1 MDKAPVI
8 TLDGPSGTGKGTI
21 GMLLAERLGWHY
33 LDSGAL
39 YRGLAWW
46 LLEHQIAPE
55 DKASIVTELP
65 NILVDIDKADDG
77 IANRISANGT
87 DITGFIRTEPVSVM
101 ASKISAIPEVRA
113 RLLQLQQNM
122 RKRPGLI
129 ADGRDMGTVV
139 FPDAPYKFYL
149 DASTSERAKRR
160 FNQLKEQ
167 GNSDSLRNI
176 RTELEKRDLRDEE
189 RAVSPLKPASDAVII
204 DTTDLSIDGV
214 LEKVLQTLPANA

>member
-46 LLEHQIAPE
+46 LLEHKIAAD
-55 DKASIVTELP
+55 DKPSIIEALP
-65 NILVDIDKADDG
+65 TILVEIEKADDG
-77 IANRISANGT
+77 IGNRISANGT
-87 DITGFIRTEPVSVM
+87 DITGSIRTEEVSIM
-101 ASKISAIPEVRA
+101 ASKISALPEVRT
-113 RLLQLQQNM
+113 RLLELQQNM

-139 FPDAPYKFYL
+139 FPDAPYKFFL
-149 DASTSERAKRR
+149 DASSSERAKRR

-167 GNSDSLRNI
+167 GIDDSLRNI
-176 RTELEKRDLRDEE
+176 RTELEKRDQRDEE
-189 RAVSPLKPASDAVII
+189 RAVSPLRPASDAVII
-204 DTTDLSIDGV
+204 DTTDVSIDGV
-214 LEKVLQTLPANA
+214 LEKVLQTLPVDA